1 MKMTLRLTIICLTG
15 FLGGCAHTPYKV
27 SNKQIQ
33 QTQKTMK
40 RDIAQYQTTPPP
52 VVVHKGFYVNTT
64 PFSDKKQPKW
74 LRQKITL
81 QAKDLPLGI
90 LMTRLLAGSDISA
103 TYQAGV
109 SAQTPISIN
118 YTGSVAGA
126 LDRLATITHN
136 QYTISNGTVV
146 WSAFVD
152 RTFDISFMPG
162 SSNYMVGQSHS
173 NQTQQN
179 ENSSG
184 QQNKINQLNDM
195 QYSNLEGRLSVWSDL
210 RKTLNDLKS
219 TDGRVIVSE
228 STTSVMVHDRPE
240 NVRAMAHYITH
251 LNHSLMQQVGI
262 RVQVVEVQLDKDYN
276 FGIDWNVIQK
286 VLKTRISL
294 SGDMASAT
302 NLIATNLVS
311 SAANTALSGFQI
323 GKSGDDNSHLLL
335 NALSQEGHVRVVTK
349 PQVVTMNNQI
359 ASIRITQDTGYI
371 QSISSSQF
379 DQYQTTTI
387 TPGTVT
393 DGFTLYILPKIQKDD
408 VFMQIS
414 SRIANL
420 LALQKVSNE
429 PDNDSSK
436 SSSGSSSKANQFS
449 AIEVPTI
456 ASKEFNQ
463 RSVVKS
469 GSTLIIAGYKR
480 LSDQTNN
487 AKMFGVA
494 ALGGQGSKSQNV
506 ETLVLITPVILKSTG

>member
-1 MKMTLRLTIICLTG
+1 MKILSRLSLICLTG
-15 FLGGCAHTPYKV
+15 LLGGCAHTPYKA
-27 SNKQIQ
+27 SNQHIQ
-33 QTQKTMK
+33 QTQKAIK
-40 RDIAQYQTTPPP
+40 RDISQYQQTQPA
-52 VVVHKGFYVNTT
+52 VVVHKGYYVNTT
-64 PFSDKKQPKW
+64 PYSQKRQPKW

-90 LMTRLLAGSDISA
+90 LMSRLLDGSSISV
-103 TYQAGV
+103 TYDAGV
-109 SAQTPISIN
+109 SAQTPITIN
-118 YTGSVAGA
+118 YSGSVAGA
-126 LDRLATITHN
+126 LNRLAAITHN
-136 QYTISNGTVV
+136 QYTIADGTVS

-152 RTFDISFMPG
+152 KTFDISFMPG
-162 SSNYMVGQSHS
+162 ASNYMVGQSQSDH
-173 NQTQQN
+173 TQQN
-179 ENSSG
+179 NSNDG
-184 QQNKINQLNDM
+184 QNKNDHLNDM
-195 QYSNLEGRLSVWSDL
+195 QYSNLQGKLSVWTDL
-210 RKTLNDLKS
+210 SKTLNDLKS
-219 TDGRVIVSE
+219 QDGRVIVSE
-228 STTSVMVHDRPE
+228 STTSVMVHDHPD
-240 NVRAMAHYITH
+240 NVRAIAQYIAR
-251 LNHSLMQQVGI
+251 LNHTLSQEVGI
-262 RVQVVEVQLDKDYN
+262 RVQVVEVQLNKDYN
-276 FGIDWNVIQK
+276 FGIDWNIVQK
-286 VLKTRISL
+286 ILKTQVSL

-302 NLIATNLVS
+302 NLVASNLVS
-311 SAANTALSGFQI
+311 DAANTPLGGFQI
-323 GKSGDDNSHLLL
+323 GKSGSDSSHLLL
-335 NALSQEGHVRVVTK
+335 NALSQEGQVRVVTK

-393 DGFTLYILPKIQKDD
+393 DGFTLYILPKIQKKD
-408 VFMQIS
+408 VYMQIS

-429 PDNDSSK
+429 PDNE
-436 SSSGSSSKANQFS
+436 SGSSASSKKGSNQFS

-480 LSDQTNN
+480 LSDQTSK
-487 AKMFGVA
+487 AKMFGVS